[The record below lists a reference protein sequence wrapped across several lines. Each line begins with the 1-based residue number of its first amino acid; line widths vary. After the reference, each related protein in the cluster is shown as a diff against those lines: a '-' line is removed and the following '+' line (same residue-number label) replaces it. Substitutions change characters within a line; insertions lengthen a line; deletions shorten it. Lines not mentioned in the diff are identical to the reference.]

1 MTELQPT
8 EIELS
13 PKRRKPHS
21 MPRKRVI
28 AAIVILFVAA
38 ALMALT
44 GVMAHRA
51 STMPDTIQAQP
62 LPAETAEIIPSDG

>member
-1 MTELQPT
+1 
-8 EIELS
+8 
-13 PKRRKPHS
+13 

-28 AAIVILFVAA
+28 AAIVVLFVAA